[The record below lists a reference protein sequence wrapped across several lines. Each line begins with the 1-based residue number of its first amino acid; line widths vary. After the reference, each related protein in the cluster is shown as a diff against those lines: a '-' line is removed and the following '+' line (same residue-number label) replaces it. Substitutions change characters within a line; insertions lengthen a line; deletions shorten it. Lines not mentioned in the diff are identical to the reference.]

1 MYHRQAR
8 FPGRLF
14 AAILLAGVAVPA
26 WAGETVVYD
35 AAPGWVDVAA
45 IEPEATGSRDVI
57 ILLEQQARIE
67 KGKLWTYVD
76 TAFALDSPEALTR
89 FGTISATWLP
99 DKGDL
104 IVHRVE
110 LIRDGKVIDVLAD
123 GAKFEVLRRESGLE
137 KRLLDGEL
145 TATLAAPGAKLGDIL
160 RVAYSTTLSDQV
172 MGDNVQ
178 WQSGL
183 VAKPVP
189 LKAGR
194 ISVSWP
200 ETLPVT
206 RQRLGKAEVPEPVA
220 KDGYLTWTAKLPV
233 SEPPEMPGDAPLRY
247 LLGDVMQ
254 VSTYADW
261 TAVSRNQAAH
271 YGTAGAITPGGDL
284 AERIGGIA
292 AASENPLTRAA
303 LALRMVQDD
312 VSYLLN
318 GLNGGN
324 YIPQAPEE
332 TWAKRF
338 GDCKAKTLLLLTILR
353 ELGIEAEATLVRTQG
368 GDALPQLAPMPGN
381 FDHVIV
387 RATINGESYWLDGT
401 TAGTRIETIDEVPR
415 FFHALPIR
423 AEGADLMPLGARPQ
437 KTPTEIIKLTL
448 DHSAGLRV
456 PSVFAIEVTFRGAS
470 GAAWRTV
477 TEQANVELQEQAIS
491 STVQAV
497 LGDTLLTDQS
507 ARYDAEAGV
516 AVITAKG
523 LRASEWQRDGAAYSF
538 EPPAQTAR
546 NVGFDVDRARA
557 AWRGIPLRLNG
568 PSFFNS
574 ELTVTLPSDGPGF
587 KLEGTPDLAATIGG
601 VELGSSTRLESNRL
615 TVTQSL
621 RSLADELP
629 AEAVGAAR
637 RELNRFDRQLPVLK
651 TTGEVRELWQYFGRD
666 RARLAAIEA
675 LYAKAVED
683 AEPDDTNSLIN
694 RARFRAGV
702 FDHAGALADIEA
714 ALKIEDSRDL
724 YLWRAA
730 MRRELGD
737 LESALADYVE
747 AEGLQP
753 DGSTYSVQIELL
765 ALLGRA
771 EEGMALAEDFD
782 GITKDRVAGATVLAT
797 ALGWQGEAAEG
808 MVELDALVSQRPS
821 DGTLLNAICWHA
833 ATWSLMDETRLATC
847 TQAVEKSEYSAGV
860 LDSRALAHL
869 RLGKLAEAKADI
881 DAALLAEP
889 GLTNSRLLRGII
901 LTRMGDKSGK
911 DEIALALAMQPSLA
925 PVYKAWGLSY

>member
-8 FPGRLF
+8 FAGRSF

-45 IEPEATGSRDVI
+45 VEPEATGSRDVI

-172 MGDNVQ
+172 MGENVQ

-200 ETLPVT
+200 EALPVT

-220 KDGYLTWTAKLPV
+220 KGGYLTWTAKLPV

-261 TAVSRNQAAH
+261 AAVSRNQAEH

-292 AASENPLTRAA
+292 AASEDPLTRAA

-353 ELGIEAEATLVRTQG
+353 
-368 GDALPQLAPMPGN
+368 
-381 FDHVIV
+381 
-387 RATINGESYWLDGT
+387 
-401 TAGTRIETIDEVPR
+401 
-415 FFHALPIR
+415 
-423 AEGADLMPLGARPQ
+423 
-437 KTPTEIIKLTL
+437 
-448 DHSAGLRV
+448 
-456 PSVFAIEVTFRGAS
+456 
-470 GAAWRTV
+470 
-477 TEQANVELQEQAIS
+477 
-491 STVQAV
+491 
-497 LGDTLLTDQS
+497 
-507 ARYDAEAGV
+507 
-516 AVITAKG
+516 
-523 LRASEWQRDGAAYSF
+523 
-538 EPPAQTAR
+538 
-546 NVGFDVDRARA
+546 
-557 AWRGIPLRLNG
+557 
-568 PSFFNS
+568 
-574 ELTVTLPSDGPGF
+574 
-587 KLEGTPDLAATIGG
+587 
-601 VELGSSTRLESNRL
+601 
-615 TVTQSL
+615 
-621 RSLADELP
+621 
-629 AEAVGAAR
+629 
-637 RELNRFDRQLPVLK
+637 
-651 TTGEVRELWQYFGRD
+651 
-666 RARLAAIEA
+666 
-675 LYAKAVED
+675 
-683 AEPDDTNSLIN
+683 
-694 RARFRAGV
+694 
-702 FDHAGALADIEA
+702 
-714 ALKIEDSRDL
+714 
-724 YLWRAA
+724 
-730 MRRELGD
+730 
-737 LESALADYVE
+737 
-747 AEGLQP
+747 
-753 DGSTYSVQIELL
+753 
-765 ALLGRA
+765 
-771 EEGMALAEDFD
+771 
-782 GITKDRVAGATVLAT
+782 
-797 ALGWQGEAAEG
+797 
-808 MVELDALVSQRPS
+808 
-821 DGTLLNAICWHA
+821 
-833 ATWSLMDETRLATC
+833 
-847 TQAVEKSEYSAGV
+847 
-860 LDSRALAHL
+860 
-869 RLGKLAEAKADI
+869 
-881 DAALLAEP
+881 
-889 GLTNSRLLRGII
+889 
-901 LTRMGDKSGK
+901 
-911 DEIALALAMQPSLA
+911 
-925 PVYKAWGLSY
+925 